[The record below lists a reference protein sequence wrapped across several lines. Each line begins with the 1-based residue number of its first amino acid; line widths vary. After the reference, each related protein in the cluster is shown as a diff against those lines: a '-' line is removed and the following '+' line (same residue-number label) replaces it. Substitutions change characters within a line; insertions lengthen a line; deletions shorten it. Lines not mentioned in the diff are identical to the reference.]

1 MKELRKKSADSGV
14 NQMIVKA
21 HREQT
26 DLAWDRAEALQP
38 QCGFGRLAICCTECL
53 EGPCRVNPFGEG
65 EQKTV
70 CGRSQQEILE
80 KQLLRKS
87 ADGAAALA
95 SLAAQYGCQVDA
107 SAWRVIALNGDT
119 MLACNSRLGEVGQ
132 TAAAILTSIAKA
144 QPSKRQ
150 TTAAG
155 MGVLEAGKANIVCHG
170 HVPPAKVEALLKAA
184 GSAANVVSI
193 CGSEKMLPVVTN
205 YDSQETALLTGLVDV
220 LVAGSQC
227 VTPAMI
233 ALADKLSVT
242 VRYASALTDDAGMK
256 EAVAIAQKAFQR
268 RSGKAAGVSAG
279 KKDNCIGY
287 DGAKASKGLV
297 YLGGCGNLANTQD
310 IGFVKAAAVL
320 LDKGF
325 TVVTGGCAGTAL
337 AKAGLCDA
345 KSVMNLGSC
354 HDAGAFLELA
364 RQVKAAGLP
373 VFAVM
378 PELTHN
384 KTLATAVAYASQGIT
399 TWVNLGEMS
408 LPGEVLDGNLRTF
421 AGIKQLPQVLEAV
434 ASKQ

>member
-26 DLAWDRAEALQP
+26 ELAWDRAEAMQP
-38 QCGFGRLAICCTECL
+38 QCGFGRLSICCTECL
-53 EGPCRVNPFGEG
+53 EGPCRINPFGEA

-70 CGRSQQEILE
+70 CGRSQQELME
-80 KQLLRKS
+80 KQFLRKS
-87 ADGAAALA
+87 ADGTAALA
-95 SLAAQYGCQVDA
+95 SLAGHYGCQIDA
-107 SAWRVIALNGDT
+107 AAWRVISLNSDT
-119 MLACNSRLGEVGQ
+119 MLNCSARLAEVGSA
-132 TAAAILTSIAKA
+132 AAAILTNLAKA
-144 QPSKRQ
+144 QPGKRV

-220 LVAGSQC
+220 LVVGPQC
-227 VTPAMI
+227 VTPATI
-233 ALADKLSVT
+233 ALAEKLSIP
-242 VRYASALTDDAGMK
+242 VRYYSQLGDDTSIK
-256 EAVAIAQKAFQR
+256 EAVAIAAKAFQR
-268 RSGKAAGVSAG
+268 RSGKSAETGAA
-279 KKDNCIGY
+279 KKESCIGY
-287 DGAKASKGLV
+287 DGAAVAKGLV

-310 IGFVKAAAVL
+310 ASFVKAAAVA
-320 LDKGF
+320 LDRGL
-325 TVVTGGCAGTAL
+325 TVVAGGCAGTAL

-345 KSVMNLGSC
+345 KSVVNLGSC

-384 KTLATAVAYASQGIT
+384 KTVATAVAFASQGIP
-399 TWVNLGEMS
+399 TWVNLGEIA
-408 LPGEVLDGNLRTF
+408 LPADLLGGNLRSF
-421 AGIKQLPQVLEAV
+421 AGVKQIGQVLADAV
-434 ASKQ
+434 AGK